1 MQDTMKEDL
10 EDRLDAFFKD
20 DEDEQPVPPFG
31 SAQSETL
38 PQKASV
44 PEGPAPAKKSVKP
57 LENLKAV
64 ILSMEWEINDEIMN
78 AFIDEVDVLTQ
89 QYKGNRIYQLFL
101 KLHDSIGKYI
111 KIKKAAAHPSSIQF
125 LNGLFESFESVVM
138 NPEQK
143 SVDVEK
149 IVLKEVNNFK
159 MLKKRILLSKGD
171 AMETETASAS
181 TTPAPATHSPV
192 PAQKASMPAQK
203 TGPTAKRAP
212 LHPAP
217 PIPKET
223 LDYLLEEIRR
233 TIRDELQKT
242 IQRLM

>member
-1 MQDTMKEDL
+1 MKEDL

-31 SAQSETL
+31 AAQSETL

-78 AFIDEVDVLTQ
+78 TFIDEVNVLTQ
-89 QYKGNRIYQLFL
+89 RYKGNRIYQLFL

-143 SVDVEK
+143 SAEAEK
-149 IVLKEVNNFK
+149 IILKEVNNFK
-159 MLKKRILLSKGD
+159 MLKKRILLSKGG
-171 AMETETASAS
+171 AMEAETASAS
-181 TTPAPATHSPV
+181 TSSAPAPPPPV
-192 PAQKASMPAQK
+192 PAQKKNLSVQEV
-203 TGPTAKRAP
+203 GPTAKQP
-212 LHPAP
+212 SLHPVP
-217 PIPKET
+217 PIPRET
-223 LDYLLEEIRR
+223 LDYLLEEIKR
-233 TIRDELQKT
+233 TIRAELEKVV
-242 IQRLM
+242 QRLV